1 MSLPMAFDRNPKFG
15 ADLSFSES
23 AKRVTDLL
31 WETTGGNFSEFPR
44 SYLQTLRHDFADGRI
59 SMLEL
64 IDRID
69 LGPDATYDE
78 YCEVV
83 DALMSVDPSQW
94 PDPDSVL
101 QVQSDKLEFQ
111 IEPEPVE
118 FNEFEFAE
126 GDLSTKMETFLKKVI
141 ASVYLDGV
149 TDVTDGEGNPPNEA
163 NNYLMADDGKSFSG
177 IFYDAA
183 PGEKAKQFTFTISEK
198 SDGNWQISY

>member
-1 MSLPMAFDRNPKFG
+1 MVFDRNPKFG
-15 ADLSFSES
+15 ADKSFSET

-44 SYLQTLRHDFADGRI
+44 SYLQTLRHDFSDGRI

-69 LGPDATYDE
+69 LGPGATYDE
-78 YCEVV
+78 YCEVI
-83 DALMSVDPSQW
+83 DALMSVDASQW
-94 PDPDSVL
+94 PEPDSVL
-101 QVQSDKLEFQ
+101 QVQADKLEFQ
-111 IEPEPVE
+111 IEPDPVD
-118 FNEFEFAE
+118 FNEFDFAE
-126 GDLSTKMETFLKKVI
+126 DDLSTKMETFLKKVI

-149 TDVTDGEGNPPNEA
+149 TDVTDSEGNPPNEA

-177 IFYDAA
+177 IFYDSA

-198 SDGNWQISY
+198 KDGNWQISY

>member
-1 MSLPMAFDRNPKFG
+1 MALDRNPKFG
-15 ADLSFSES
+15 ADQSFSES

-69 LGPDATYDE
+69 LGPEATYDE

-83 DALMSVDPSQW
+83 DALLSVDPSQW

-101 QVQSDKLEFQ
+101 LVHTDKLEFQ
-111 IEPEPVE
+111 IEPEPLE

-126 GDLSTKMETFLKKVI
+126 GDLSAKMETFFKKVI

-149 TDVTDGEGNPPNEA
+149 TDVTDSEGNPPNKA

-183 PGEKAKQFTFTISEK
+183 PGEKAKQFSFTISEK
-198 SDGNWQISY
+198 KDGNWQISY

>member
-1 MSLPMAFDRNPKFG
+1 MAYDRNPKFG
-15 ADLSFSES
+15 ADQSFSES
-23 AKRVTDLL
+23 ARRVADLL
-31 WETTGGNFSEFPR
+31 WNTVGTNFSEFPR
-44 SYLQTLRHDFADGRI
+44 SYLETLRHDFADGRI

-78 YCEVV
+78 YCEVI
-83 DALMSVDPSQW
+83 DTLLSVDPSQW
-94 PDPDSVL
+94 PAADSVL
-101 QVQSDKLEFQ
+101 QVQASKLDFE
-111 IEPEPVE
+111 IEPEPLD
-118 FNEFEFAE
+118 FDEFEFAE
-126 GDLSTKMETFLKKVI
+126 GDDMSSKMETFLKKVI

-149 TDVTDGEGNPPNEA
+149 TDVTDASGNPPNEA

-183 PGEKAKQFTFTISEK
+183 PGEKPKQFSFTISEK

>member
-1 MSLPMAFDRNPKFG
+1 MVFDRNPKFG
-15 ADLSFSES
+15 ADLSFSEN

-31 WETTGGNFSEFPR
+31 WETTGGTFSEFPR
-44 SYLQTLRHDFADGRI
+44 SYLETLRHEFSDGKI

-69 LGPDATYDE
+69 LGPKATYDE

-83 DALMSVDPSQW
+83 EALMSVDPTQW
-94 PDPDSVL
+94 PEPDSVL
-101 QVQSDKLEFQ
+101 QVQSNKLEFQ
-111 IEPEPVE
+111 IEPEPAE

-126 GDLSTKMETFLKKVI
+126 GDLSAKMETFLKKVI

-183 PGEKAKQFTFTISEK
+183 PGQKAKQFTFKISEK
-198 SDGNWQISY
+198 KDGNWQILY

>member
-1 MSLPMAFDRNPKFG
+1 MAFDRNPKFG

-23 AKRVTDLL
+23 AKRVTNLL

-44 SYLQTLRHDFADGRI
+44 SYLETLRHEFSDGKI

-64 IDRID
+64 IDRVD
-69 LGPDATYDE
+69 LGPEATYDE

-83 DALMSVDPSQW
+83 EALMSVDPTQW
-94 PDPDSVL
+94 PEPDSVL

-111 IEPEPVE
+111 IEPEPTE

-126 GDLSTKMETFLKKVI
+126 GDLSAKMETFLKKVI

-183 PGEKAKQFTFTISEK
+183 SGEKARQFTFTISEK
-198 SDGNWQISY
+198 KDGNWQISY

>member
-1 MSLPMAFDRNPKFG
+1 MVFDRNPKFG
-15 ADLSFSES
+15 ADKSFSET

-44 SYLQTLRHDFADGRI
+44 SYLQTLRHDFSDGRI

-69 LGPDATYDE
+69 LGPGATYDE

-83 DALMSVDPSQW
+83 DALMSVDASQW
-94 PDPDSVL
+94 PEPDSVL
-101 QVQSDKLEFQ
+101 QVQADKLEFQ
-111 IEPEPVE
+111 IEPDPVD
-118 FNEFEFAE
+118 FNEFDFAE
-126 GDLSTKMETFLKKVI
+126 DDLSTKMETFLKKVI

-149 TDVTDGEGNPPNEA
+149 TDVTDSEGNPPNEA

-177 IFYDAA
+177 IFYDSA

-198 SDGNWQISY
+198 KDGNWQISY

>member
-1 MSLPMAFDRNPKFG
+1 MVFDRNPRFG
-15 ADLSFSES
+15 ADLSFSEN

-44 SYLQTLRHDFADGRI
+44 SYLEHLRHEFSDGKI

-64 IDRID
+64 IDRVD

-83 DALMSVDPSQW
+83 DSLMSVDPSRW
-94 PDPDSVL
+94 PDSDSVL
-101 QVQSDKLEFQ
+101 QLQAHKLDFELELNFTEFD
-111 IEPEPVE
+111 E
-118 FNEFEFAE
+118 FDFAE
-126 GDLSTKMETFLKKVI
+126 GDLSSKVETFLKKVI

-149 TDVTDGEGNPPNEA
+149 TDVTDEQGNPPNEA
-163 NNYLMADDGKSFSG
+163 NNYLMDEDGKSFNG

-183 PGEKAKQFTFTISEK
+183 PGEKAKQFTFSITEK
-198 SDGNWQISY
+198 RDGNWQISY

>member
-1 MSLPMAFDRNPKFG
+1 MTFDRNPKFG

-44 SYLQTLRHDFADGRI
+44 SYLETLRHEFSDGKI

-69 LGPDATYDE
+69 LGPEATYDE

-83 DALMSVDPSQW
+83 DALMRVDPTQW
-94 PDPDSVL
+94 PEPDSVV

-111 IEPEPVE
+111 IEPEPVQ
-118 FNEFEFAE
+118 FNEYEFAE

-149 TDVTDGEGNPPNEA
+149 TDVTDGKGNPPNEA

-183 PGEKAKQFTFTISEK
+183 PGEKAKQFSFTISEK
-198 SDGNWQISY
+198 KDGNWQISY

>member
-1 MSLPMAFDRNPKFG
+1 MVFDRNPKFG

-23 AKRVTDLL
+23 AKRVTNLL

-44 SYLQTLRHDFADGRI
+44 SYLETLRHEFSDGKI

-64 IDRID
+64 IDRVD
-69 LGPDATYDE
+69 LGPEATYDE

-83 DALMSVDPSQW
+83 EALMSVDPTQW
-94 PDPDSVL
+94 PEPDSVL
-101 QVQSDKLEFQ
+101 QVQSNKLEFQ

-163 NNYLMADDGKSFSG
+163 EAVHLHSLREVGRQLADFLLSFL
-177 IFYDAA
+177 
-183 PGEKAKQFTFTISEK
+183 
-198 SDGNWQISY
+198 

>member
-1 MSLPMAFDRNPKFG
+1 MVFDRNPKFG

-23 AKRVTDLL
+23 AKRVTNLL

-44 SYLQTLRHDFADGRI
+44 SYLETLRHEFSDGKI

-64 IDRID
+64 IDRVD
-69 LGPDATYDE
+69 LGPEATYDE

-83 DALMSVDPSQW
+83 EALMSVDPTQW
-94 PDPDSVL
+94 PEPDSVL

-163 NNYLMADDGKSFSG
+163 NNYLMSDDGKSFSG

-198 SDGNWQISY
+198 KGGNWQISY

>member
-1 MSLPMAFDRNPKFG
+1 MVFDRNPKFG
-15 ADLSFSES
+15 ADQSFSES

-69 LGPDATYDE
+69 LGPEATYDE

-83 DALMSVDPSQW
+83 DALLSVDPSQW

-101 QVQSDKLEFQ
+101 QVQADKLEFQ

-126 GDLSTKMETFLKKVI
+126 GDLSAKMETFLKKVI

-149 TDVTDGEGNPPNEA
+149 TDITDSEGNPPNEA

-183 PGEKAKQFTFTISEK
+183 PGEKAKQFSFTISEK
-198 SDGNWQISY
+198 KDGNWQISY

>member
-1 MSLPMAFDRNPKFG
+1 MAFDRNPKFG

-31 WETTGGNFSEFPR
+31 WGTTGGNFSEFPR
-44 SYLQTLRHDFADGRI
+44 SYLETLRHEFSDGKI

-69 LGPDATYDE
+69 LGPAATYDE

-83 DALMSVDPSQW
+83 DALMSVDPTQW
-94 PDPDSVL
+94 PEPDSVL

-118 FNEFEFAE
+118 FGEFDFAE
-126 GDLSTKMETFLKKVI
+126 GDLSAKMETFMKKVI

-183 PGEKAKQFTFTISEK
+183 PGEKAKKFSFTISEK
-198 SDGNWQISY
+198 KDGNWQISY